1 MKQNHGKANVSRTS
15 LKVIAILVLM
25 LGVISIL
32 VSMGLYAYAKYIST
46 NQGTATADIARWN
59 FTVTGSGTTQSGDVV
74 FALTRTDNN
83 TEVQSGTIAP
93 GTYGSLPITINTT
106 GTEVDLT
113 YDIVVTI
120 TNCPQNVTFTPQT
133 PATTIITRSGTGT
146 EQDPRIATIRISKYI
161 PHATTAAN
169 RVHNETINWNWLFE
183 TGSTQSEIDENDI
196 IDTQD
201 LGKTA
206 TVNVSVTGT
215 QVLEQPTSTL
225 TDADVPQNIT
235 VEKEETTQIQIK
247 SFYPLENVT
256 YLSNNTSCATVA
268 NDGTVT
274 GVEIGTT
281 SITVTG
287 SNNVTK
293 TININVVKKPLQIGD
308 VVDYSTSLN
317 GVELNNWK
325 VFYKDGNYVYII
337 LGDYLPAT
345 AIDTNS
351 LTGIKTSNTY
361 GVKSSVNN
369 RETLMNAITTKS
381 NWADLINNGEISG
394 TALSSE
400 IKSDTNVWA
409 IGTPTLDLWINSWN
423 AKYPNDTLYT
433 RYENPVEGE
442 TYEGWFV
449 GDVEDPTTKSI
460 VLSNKTGYN
469 QLVYFPYKNELE
481 GCKGYLIAS
490 PSSYG
495 KDWLMCLHRDGR
507 LYYGKY
513 SNAYYSCRP
522 VIRLPAE
529 ILE

>member
-1 MKQNHGKANVSRTS
+1 MVQNSRKQRKSINTIKT
-15 LKVIAILVLM
+15 ILILILIIDAVAVLA
-25 LGVISIL
+25 SI
-32 VSMGLYAYAKYIST
+32 GIFAWARYIT
-46 NQGTATADIARWN
+46 TEQGTASAQVAKWS
-59 FTVTGSGTTQSGDVV
+59 FTVTGSGTTQSGDVE
-74 FALTRTDNN
+74 FALTRTDNE
-83 TEVQSGTIAP
+83 TDVQSGTIAP

-106 GTEVDLT
+106 GTEVDLI

-120 TNCPQNVTFTPQT
+120 TNCPQNITFTPQT
-133 PATTIITRSGTGT
+133 PASTIITRSGTGT
-146 EQDPRIATIRISKYI
+146 EQDPKIATIRISKYI
-161 PHATTAAN
+161 PHTTTAAN
-169 RVHNETINWNWLFE
+169 RVHDETINWNWLFE

-196 IDTQD
+196 IDTED

-206 TVNVSVTGT
+206 TVSVSVTGT
-215 QVLEQPTSTL
+215 EVLGQPTSTL
-225 TDADVPQNIT
+225 ADADVPQNIT

-256 YLSNNTSCATVA
+256 YTSNNTSCSTVA

-308 VVDYSTSLN
+308 AVDYSTSLN
-317 GVELNNWK
+317 EVELNNWK
-325 VFYKDGNYVYII
+325 VFYKDGDYVYII

-345 AIDTNS
+345 AIDKNS
-351 LTGIKTSNTY
+351 ITGITTYNTY
-361 GVKSSVNN
+361 GVNSSVN
-369 RETLMNAITTKS
+369 RGTLINAITTKS
-381 NWADLINNGEISG
+381 NWADLINNGQISG

-409 IGTPTLDLWINSWN
+409 IGTPTLDLWVNSWN

-433 RYENPVEGE
+433 KYENPVEGK
-442 TYEGWFV
+442 TFDGWFV
-449 GDVEDPTTKSI
+449 GDVENPTTNEKT
-460 VLSNKTGYN
+460 LSNKTGYN
-469 QLVYFPYKNELE
+469 ELVYFPYKNELE

-490 PSSYG
+490 PSSFG
-495 KDWLMCLHRDGR
+495 KEWLIGVHRDSR
-507 LYYGKY
+507 LLPAKY

-522 VIRLPAE
+522 VIRLPAD

>member
-83 TEVQSGTIAP
+83 TDVESGTIAP

-133 PATTIITRSGTGT
+133 PASTIITRSGTGT

-225 TDADVPQNIT
+225 ADADVPKNVT
-235 VEKEETTQIQIK
+235 VEKDGTAQIQIK
-247 SFYPLENVT
+247 SFYPMEDVT
-256 YLSNNTSCATVA
+256 YLSNDTNCATVD

-274 GVEIGTT
+274 GVAIGTT
-281 SITVTG
+281 TITVAG

-293 TININVVKKPLQIGD
+293 TINLNVVKKPLQIGD
-308 VVDYSTSLN
+308 SVAYSTTLN
-317 GVELNNWK
+317 NVPLENWK
-325 VFYKDGNYVYII
+325 VFYKDGNYTYII
-337 LGDYLPAT
+337 YGDYLPCT
-345 AIDTNS
+345 AVDTS
-351 LTGIKTSNTY
+351 KLTGIITSNTY
-361 GVKSSVNN
+361 TVKSSVN
-369 RETLMNAITTKS
+369 RETFINAMTTKS
-381 NWADLINNGEISG
+381 NWIDLINNGKIDG
-394 TALSSE
+394 KALSSE
-400 IKSDTNVWA
+400 VTSDINVWS
-409 IGTPTLDLWINSWN
+409 IGSPTLDLWVKSWN
-423 AKYPNDTLYT
+423 AKYPNDTAYT
-433 RYENPVEGE
+433 RYEASVDGEGFD
-442 TYEGWFV
+442 GWYI
-449 GDVEDPTTKSI
+449 GSEENPTTGKLTVS
-460 VLSNKTGYN
+460 KMAGFN
-469 QLVYFPYKNELE
+469 QEVYLPHKDKLD
-481 GCKGYLIAS
+481 GCKGYWIAS
-490 PSSYG
+490 PSYYG
-495 KDWLMCLHRDGR
+495 KEWLMCVHRDGR
-507 LYYGKY
+507 IYYGKY
-513 SNAYYSCRP
+513 SNAYYAFRP
-522 VIRLPAE
+522 VIRLPSS